1 MGFDSTARDSVLP
14 MLRFGNLHKRYGSV
28 AALDGC
34 SFDLGRGQLLGFLGP
49 NGAGKTTAM
58 RSVFGLVDPDEGA
71 VTWDGA
77 AIGPDERLL
86 FGYMPEQ
93 RGLYPRMKVHD
104 QLVYFGR
111 LHGMDR
117 SDAATATDHWL
128 GTLGLADRA
137 DSRLE
142 ELSHGNQQRIQ
153 LAAAL
158 VHDPELLVLDE
169 PFSGLDPL
177 GVETMAD
184 LLRSLAERGVA
195 VMFSSHQLD
204 LVEDLCE
211 HVAIINRGAIVLE
224 GAVRALRTAS
234 SRRYLDV
241 ELRNG
246 SSTWADDLEGV
257 EVVERVGSR
266 IRLAAS
272 DAIDLERLVSLAVGA
287 GDVTQFSF
295 EPPSLSEV
303 FREAVQQ

>member
-1 MGFDSTARDSVLP
+1 
-14 MLRFGNLHKRYGSV
+14 MLRLSDLHKRYGSV

-34 SFDLGRGQLLGFLGP
+34 SFSLERGQLLGFLGP

-58 RSVFGLVDPDEGA
+58 RSVFGLVAPDKGS
-71 VTWDGA
+71 VIWDDA
-77 AIGPDERLL
+77 PIGPDERLR

-117 SDAATATDHWL
+117 DEAARAVDRWL
-128 GTLGLADRA
+128 DTLGLGERA
-137 DSRLE
+137 GSRLE

-158 VHDPELLVLDE
+158 VHSPELLVLDE

-184 LLRSLAERGVA
+184 LLRSLAEDGVA

-211 HVAIINRGAIVLE
+211 EVVIINGGAIVLE
-224 GAVRALRTAS
+224 GAVRSLRTAS
-234 SRRYLDV
+234 ARRYLDV
-241 ELRNG
+241 ELRSG
-246 SSTWADDLEGV
+246 SSTWADHIDGT
-257 EVVERVGSR
+257 EVMERSGTR
-266 IRLAAS
+266 IRLAAT
-272 DAIDLERLVSLAVGA
+272 DTVNLEQLVARAVAA
-287 GDVTQFSF
+287 GEVTQFSF
-295 EPPSLSEV
+295 EPPDLSEV

>member
-1 MGFDSTARDSVLP
+1 
-14 MLRFGNLHKRYGSV
+14 
-28 AALDGC
+28 
-34 SFDLGRGQLLGFLGP
+34 
-49 NGAGKTTAM
+49 M
-58 RSVFGLVDPDEGA
+58 RSVFGLVDPDEGS
-71 VTWDGA
+71 VTWDDA
-77 AIGPDERLL
+77 PIGPEERLR

-93 RGLYPRMKVHD
+93 RGLYPRMKVHQ

-111 LHGMDR
+111 LHGMR
-117 SDAATATDHWL
+117 RADAASAVDHWL
-128 GTLGLADRA
+128 RTLGLSERSG
-137 DSRLE
+137 SRLE

-158 VHDPELLVLDE
+158 VHNPELLVLDE

-184 LLRSLAERGVA
+184 LLRSLAESGVA

-211 HVAIINRGAIVLE
+211 QVVIINRGAIVLE

-234 SRRYLDV
+234 ARRYLDV
-241 ELRNG
+241 ELRSG
-246 SSTWADDLEGV
+246 SSTWADDVDGTEI
-257 EVVERVGSR
+257 VERSGSR
-266 IRLAAS
+266 LRLAATA
-272 DAIDLERLVSLAVGA
+272 DVDLEELVSRAVAA
-287 GDVTQFSF
+287 GEVTQFSF